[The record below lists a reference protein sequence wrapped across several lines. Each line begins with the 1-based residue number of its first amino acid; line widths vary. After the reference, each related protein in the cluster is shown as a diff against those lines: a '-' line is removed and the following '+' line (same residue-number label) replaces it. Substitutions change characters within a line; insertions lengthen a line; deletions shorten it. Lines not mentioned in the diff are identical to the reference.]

1 MNGYLLDTNIPSEM
15 SKPRPEPQVSAWLRE
30 ANQDNIFL
38 SIITIT
44 ELVRGITRH
53 KDPVQ
58 QKRLQTW
65 FDTQI
70 REWFELEILP
80 VTGPI
85 ADLTGRLIGRRDL
98 AGRPLAL
105 GDALIAATA
114 LEYDLT
120 LVTRNTRDF
129 IDIGLRLINPW
140 ET

>member
-1 MNGYLLDTNIPSEM
+1 MG
-15 SKPRPEPQVSAWLRE
+15 KPRPDPLVSAWLRN

-38 SIITIT
+38 SVITIT

-53 KDPVQ
+53 KDPAQ
-58 QKRLQTW
+58 RQRLQAW
-65 FDTQI
+65 FEIQI
-70 REWFELEILP
+70 RGWFELEILP
-80 VTGPI
+80 LTEPI
-85 ADLTGRLIGRRDL
+85 ATLTGRLIGQRDL

-129 IDIGLRLINPW
+129 IGLGLRLINPW

>member
-1 MNGYLLDTNIPSEM
+1 
-15 SKPRPEPQVSAWLRE
+15 
-30 ANQDNIFL
+30 
-38 SIITIT
+38 
-44 ELVRGITRH
+44 
-53 KDPVQ
+53 VQ